1 MAGSPVRVNDRRRL
15 GRPEAPASPRRQVA
29 ADRYWQLRHLVSEA
43 LRARDRASYAQAA
56 HLAAQ
61 AKVDELIKA
70 VGLDPTQ
77 AYEFNDAELT
87 LTPAALA
94 PPPLPI
100 VEAQGPRSPLSML
113 DDE

>member
-1 MAGSPVRVNDRRRL
+1 MAGSPVRVDDRRRL
-15 GRPEAPASPRRQVA
+15 GRPEAPLSPRRQVA

-61 AKVDELIKA
+61 AKVDTLLASI
-70 VGLDPTQ
+70 GLDPSQ
-77 AYEFNDAELT
+77 AYEFNDAALT
-87 LTPAALA
+87 LTPAAPPA
-94 PPPLPI
+94 PPVPS
-100 VEAQGPRSPLSML
+100 VESGARSPLSML